1 MVRKTLHSPFFTSVP
16 RNSHLANKPEVGGA
30 FILPE
35 DMAAAPKREIPA
47 SKFRL
52 VLEGWGGVFPFLPAH
67 PSFARIVKSIT
78 LTPAYLSRSLCF
90 VSSTFSCMAKHC
102 SKLVFAA
109 CNSSVSLNAI
119 ATSNR
124 DKAVSMCSRRK
135 FHRIFSASSEH
146 FLASSNCPRAR

>member
-16 RNSHLANKPEVGGA
+16 RNNHLGNKPVFGGA

-52 VLEGWGGVFPFLPAH
+52 VLGGVYPFLPPH
-67 PSFARIVKSIT
+67 PSFARIVESIT

-90 VSSTFSCMAKHC
+90 SSSTFSCMAKHC

-109 CNSSVSLNAI
+109 CNSFVSLRTI

-124 DKAVSMCSRRK
+124 DKAVSMCSRRN
-135 FHRIFSASSEH
+135 FRRIFSTSSEH
-146 FLASSNCPRAR
+146 SLAPSKFSRAR

>member
-1 MVRKTLHSPFFTSVP
+1 MVRKTLHSPYFTSVP

-35 DMAAAPKREIPA
+35 DTPAAPKREIPPG
-47 SKFRL
+47 KFWL
-52 VLEGWGGVFPFLPAH
+52 VLGGMYPFLPPH
-67 PSFARIVKSIT
+67 PVCARNVESIT

-90 VSSTFSCMAKHC
+90 SSSTFSCMAKHS

-109 CNSSVSLNAI
+109 CNSFVSLRTI

-124 DKAVSMCSRRK
+124 DKAVSVCSWRNTR
-135 FHRIFSASSEH
+135 RIFSASSEH
-146 FLASSNCPRAR
+146 FLACSNSSRAR